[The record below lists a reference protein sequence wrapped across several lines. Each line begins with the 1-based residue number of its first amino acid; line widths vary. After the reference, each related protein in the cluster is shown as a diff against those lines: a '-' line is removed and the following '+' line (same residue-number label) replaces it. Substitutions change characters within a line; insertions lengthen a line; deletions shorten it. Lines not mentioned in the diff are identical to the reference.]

1 MDSARKHYP
10 FISYSARIVSERNIV
25 AKVQPLA
32 FLAGVIMIS
41 LVILV
46 PSSSLSYIHAAT
58 PTGVL
63 AESLTITDISGNR
76 LNGLKAG
83 SQFIATVGIANP
95 EEKPNQYVTIF
106 EVRDSA
112 GITVELIS
120 DSGLIHS
127 QQAAN
132 VSSVLYLPN
141 PGDYSFRAF
150 VMDRS
155 ERPMA
160 ISPIISA
167 SIPVRDTSY
176 PGVYVPL
183 YKYPDLQKP
192 DGIWNTL
199 IQAKKDHPSVL
210 FVVTVNPSSG
220 PGHEQ
225 NATYVNAISE
235 LKKSGVEYILGYV
248 PTDYSRQGPGRNL
261 DDLKGLVDRYKAW
274 YPDVNGIMLDQT
286 HVGESQL
293 DFYGELAEYAR
304 SQGTEFIRANPGT
317 KAAEGYQDIFDNLA
331 IYEGMSLPTVSLLQT
346 NTDFPKSI
354 PERFSFTSRNVSSL
368 DPSYI
373 DQVRNYVGLFYITSD
388 VENEQDRNPYNTL
401 PVYFTDLV
409 ALLDTDLNLGPKG

>member
-1 MDSARKHYP
+1 
-10 FISYSARIVSERNIV
+10 V
-25 AKVQPLA
+25 AKVQLLA
-32 FLAGVIMIS
+32 FLAGVIIIS
-41 LVILV
+41 LMILA
-46 PSSSLSYIHAAT
+46 PSSSLSRAHAALA
-58 PTGVL
+58 TGVV
-63 AESLTITDISGNR
+63 AESVIITDMSGNR

-83 SQFIATVGIANP
+83 SQFIATIEIANL
-95 EEKPNQYVTIF
+95 EEKPTQYVTIF
-106 EVRDSA
+106 EVRDST
-112 GITVELIS
+112 GITVELTS
-120 DSGLIHS
+120 DSGMLYS
-127 QQAAN
+127 QQILN

-141 PGDYSFRAF
+141 AGDYSFRAF

-155 ERPMA
+155 ERPMV

-167 SIPVRDTSY
+167 SIPVRDISY

-199 IQAKKDHPSVL
+199 IKAKKDHPSVL

-220 PGHEQ
+220 PGREQ

-235 LKKSGVEYILGYV
+235 LKKSGVEYILGYI
-248 PTDYSRQGPGRNL
+248 PTDYSRQGPGRTL
-261 DDLKGLVDRYKAW
+261 DDLKGLVDRYKVW
-274 YPDVNGIMLDQT
+274 YPDINGVMLDQT
-286 HVGESQL
+286 HVDESQL
-293 DFYGELAEYAR
+293 GFYRELAAYAR

-331 IYEGMSLPTVSLLQT
+331 IYEGRSLPTVSLLQI

-354 PERFSFTSRNVSSL
+354 PERFSFTSRDVSSL
-368 DPSYI
+368 DPSYVN
-373 DQVRNYVGLFYITSD
+373 QVRNYVGLFYITSD

-409 ALLDTDLNLGPKG
+409 ALLDTDLNLSAKG